1 MPLPIPRS
9 AYKTVLRLPRHILA
23 LQAFVHAGID
33 VLLFWKDT
41 MSVHQVSFDAK
52 LKTVGSVVKCSFGDF
67 SFEPRRCAH
76 DIDLNWRVTVSM
88 SQSDQ

>member
-1 MPLPIPRS
+1 M
-9 AYKTVLRLPRHILA
+9 V
-23 LQAFVHAGID
+23 
-33 VLLFWKDT
+33 T